1 MKTKTRKKTPG
12 KDLSSAIKSYLLL
25 TLGAVILAFNINL
38 FLAPADIAPGG
49 VSGTAIILNELVGWP
64 IGLIMFVLNIPLIA
78 LGFRHMGRFQFL
90 FRTLYAV
97 AIYNFGVD
105 LIGLWVHKDGITND
119 LLLNAL
125 YGGIVGGIGTG
136 LVYRG
141 HGTTAGTGVISRVLQ
156 LHTGIPISQ
165 LYLFIDGGVVLIAA
179 LVFGWEKAMYALI
192 TLFVWG
198 IAADYILEGPS
209 VIRTVI
215 IITELPEK
223 VSNAVLQQHHL
234 GLTSW
239 TGKGMFSGEE
249 RTILFCTVR
258 RPDVNALRSTIIQVD
273 PRAFLVI
280 GQGHQASGGFL
291 QKVPVKPREES
302 KEMAIKE

>member
-1 MKTKTRKKTPG
+1 MKKMRNKKTT
-12 KDLSSAIKSYLLL
+12 KKNISSAIKSYLFL
-25 TLGAVILAFNINL
+25 TVGAIILAFNINL
-38 FLAPADIAPGG
+38 FLSPSDIAPGG
-49 VSGTAIILNELVGWP
+49 VSGSAIILNELLGLP
-64 IGLIMFVLNIPLIA
+64 IGLIMFVLNIPLVI

-90 FRTLYAV
+90 IRTLYAV

-105 LIGLWVHKDGITND
+105 LIGLWFPQEGITND

-125 YGGIVGGIGTG
+125 YGGILGGIGTG

-141 HGTTAGTGVISRVLQ
+141 NGTTAGTGIISRVLQ

-165 LYLFIDGGVVLIAA
+165 LYLVIDGGVVLIAA
-179 LVFGWEKAMYALI
+179 LVFGWEKAMYAMI

-198 IAADYILEGPS
+198 ITADYVLEGPS

-223 VSNAVLQQHHL
+223 VTNAILGQLNL

-239 TGKGMFSGEE
+239 EGRGMFSGEE

-258 RPDVNALRSTIIQVD
+258 RPDVNTLRSTIIRVD
-273 PRAFLVI
+273 PGAFLVI
-280 GQGHQASGGFL
+280 GQGHQSSGGFL
-291 QKVPVKPREES
+291 HKLPPRHRKNIEAEILA
-302 KEMAIKE
+302 E

>member
-1 MKTKTRKKTPG
+1 MASKRTINKNIASTVKG
-12 KDLSSAIKSYLLL
+12 YLFL
-25 TLGAVILAFNINL
+25 TLGAIILAFNINL
-38 FLAPADIAPGG
+38 FLSPSDIAPGG
-49 VSGTAIILNELVGWP
+49 VSGSAIILNELFGWP

-90 FRTLYAV
+90 VRTLYAV

-105 LIGLWVHKDGITND
+105 LIGIWFPKEGITND

-125 YGGIVGGIGTG
+125 YGGILGGIGTG

-141 HGTTAGTGVISRVLQ
+141 NGTTAGTGIISRVLQ

-165 LYLFIDGGVVLIAA
+165 LYLFIDGGVVLLAA
-179 LVFGWEKAMYALI
+179 LVFGWERAMYAMI

-198 IAADYILEGPS
+198 IAVDYILEGPS
-209 VIRTVI
+209 VVRTVF
-215 IITELPEK
+215 IITELPES
-223 VSNAVLQQHHL
+223 VSNAVLLQLNL

-239 TGKGMFSGEE
+239 EGKGMFSGEE

-258 RPDVNALRSTIIQVD
+258 RPDVNTLRSAIIQVD
-273 PRAFLVI
+273 PKAFLVI
-280 GQGHQASGGFL
+280 GQGHQSSGGFL
-291 QKVPVKPREES
+291 EKVPIKPKEALEEKVS
-302 KEMAIKE
+302 IP